1 MTQVWAANASPVL
14 LERSSMKEHYSAS
27 ATALALHASLAAWHA
42 SDASR
47 LQSIVNLGL
56 RVEVREIQECV
67 ARYR

>member
-1 MTQVWAANASPVL
+1 
-14 LERSSMKEHYSAS
+14 MKEHYSAS